1 MELEVIFCS
10 IKELRV
16 LKNFSS
22 LKAIVSG
29 LQSNPIHRLKKTWA
43 CLDKDNV
50 QLFSEL
56 ARIFSEENNQF
67 AQRELLMREG
77 TAKFANTVG
86 TNDRQLQKAIQRQ
99 LNQSGVKPL

>member
-1 MELEVIFCS
+1 
-10 IKELRV
+10 
-16 LKNFSS
+16 
-22 LKAIVSG
+22 
-29 LQSNPIHRLKKTWA
+29 LKKTWA
-43 CLDKDNV
+43 SLEKDNF

-86 TNDRQLQKAIQRQ
+86 TNDRQLQKAIHRQ
-99 LNQSGVKPL
+99 LNQSGVKPF